1 MHRIAEN
8 EDSLNGIRSD
18 VRSAHI
24 GIILPDDPF
33 DCVSHSEFLAAVFL
47 SDSSRSRSLSTAT
60 TSYPWPANARAF
72 LPNPHGASKIGSLYD
87 EATRSRNC
95 IKDLD
100 GMSEV
105 GSLALDTGPIS
116 PNDYRKDPR
125 SMRRCPSPLRMLLV
139 LSRPHSLCGRVSFTH
154 VCTIFGGSVT
164 MSTSEMIDF

>member
-116 PNDYRKDPR
+116 PNDYRKDPALCVVVPAHYGCCSFLAARIPCAAVSR
-125 SMRRCPSPLRMLLV
+125 SHMYAPSLV
-139 LSRPHSLCGRVSFTH
+139 VP
-154 VCTIFGGSVT
+154 
-164 MSTSEMIDF
+164 